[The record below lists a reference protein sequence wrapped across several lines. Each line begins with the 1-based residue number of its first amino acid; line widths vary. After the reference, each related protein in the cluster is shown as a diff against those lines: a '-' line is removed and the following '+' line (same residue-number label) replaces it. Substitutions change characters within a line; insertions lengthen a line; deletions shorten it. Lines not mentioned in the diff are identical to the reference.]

1 MNLKDFL
8 YELPREAIARYPAEQ
23 REDSR
28 LMVVPRR
35 GGPHRHSAIR
45 QLPDELRS
53 GDLLVVND
61 TRVLPWRLFGNRL
74 SGGKVEI
81 LLVREE
87 AEGLYRAMVS
97 ANHPLP
103 EGEQIRFQGGLEATL
118 GPPGHERALHFS
130 DAANLSEW
138 LEKEGEL
145 PIPPYLNRRE
155 ESVDRER
162 YQTVFARNPG
172 AIAAPTAGL
181 HFSAALNRELES
193 RGVGFAFLTL
203 HVGPGTFCPVKS
215 ERIENHEMDSEAY
228 FLSAKA
234 ASKIEKTRCA
244 GGRVI
249 AVGTTVVRVLET
261 VAKEREGDETWAGE
275 ATGETRLFILP
286 GHSFRLVDGLLTNFH
301 LPGSTLLM
309 LVAAFAGR
317 ERILEAYRLA
327 RDASY
332 RFYSYGDAM
341 LII

>member
-1 MNLKDFL
+1 
-8 YELPREAIARYPAEQ
+8 
-23 REDSR
+23 
-28 LMVVPRR
+28 MVVPRR

-97 ANHPLP
+97 ANRPLP
-103 EGEQIRFQGGLEATL
+103 EGEQIRFWGGLEATL

-193 RGVGFAFLTL
+193 IGVGFASLTL
-203 HVGPGTFCPVKS
+203 HVGPGTFRPVKS
-215 ERIENHEMDSEAY
+215 ERIEKHEMDSEAY

-234 ASKIEKTRCA
+234 ASKIEKTRRA

>member
-1 MNLKDFL
+1 
-8 YELPREAIARYPAEQ
+8 
-23 REDSR
+23 
-28 LMVVPRR
+28 MVVTR
-35 GGPHRHSAIR
+35 GEGPHRHSAIR
-45 QLPDELRS
+45 RLPDELRS

-61 TRVLPWRLFGNRL
+61 TRVQPWRLFGTRL

-97 ANHPLP
+97 ANRPLP
-103 EGEQIRFQGGLEATL
+103 EGERIRFRGGLEATL
-118 GPPGHERALHFS
+118 GPPGNERALQFS
-130 DAANLSEW
+130 DAAHLSEW

-193 RGVGFAFLTL
+193 RGVGFASLTL
-203 HVGPGTFCPVKS
+203 HVGPGTFRPVKS

-228 FLSAKA
+228 FLPAEA
-234 ASKIEKTRCA
+234 ASKIEKTRRA

-261 VAKEREGDETWAGE
+261 VAKERTGDETWAGE
-275 ATGETRLFILP
+275 AAGETRLFILP

>member
-97 ANHPLP
+97 ANRPLP
-103 EGEQIRFQGGLEATL
+103 EGEQIRFWGGLEATL

-193 RGVGFAFLTL
+193 IGVGFASLTL
-203 HVGPGTFCPVKS
+203 HVGPGTFRPVKS
-215 ERIENHEMDSEAY
+215 ERIEKHEMDSEAY

-234 ASKIEKTRCA
+234 ASKIEKTRRA

-301 LPGSTLLM
+301 L
-309 LVAAFAGR
+309 AF
-317 ERILEAYRLA
+317 
-327 RDASY
+327 
-332 RFYSYGDAM
+332 F
-341 LII
+341 

>member
-1 MNLKDFL
+1 ML
-8 YELPREAIARYPAEQ
+8 LPR
-23 REDSR
+23 
-28 LMVVPRR
+28 
-35 GGPHRHSAIR
+35 GGGDVRHSVIR
-45 QLPDELRS
+45 RLPDELRS

-61 TRVLPWRLFGNRL
+61 TRVQPWRLFGTRP

-81 LLVREE
+81 LLVREV

-97 ANHPLP
+97 ANRPLP
-103 EGEQIRFQGGLEATL
+103 EGERIRFHGGLEATL
-118 GPPGHERALHFS
+118 GPPGLERTLQFPNF
-130 DAANLSEW
+130 ANLSEW
-138 LEKEGEL
+138 IEKEGEL

-155 ESVDRER
+155 EPVDRER

-172 AIAAPTAGL
+172 AVAAPTAGL

-193 RGVGFAFLTL
+193 KGVGFASLTL
-203 HVGPGTFCPVKS
+203 HVGPGTFRPVKS
-215 ERIENHEMDSEAY
+215 EQIENHEMDAEAY
-228 FLSAKA
+228 FLPAGT
-234 ASKIEKTRCA
+234 ASKIVETRRA

-261 VAKEREGDETWAGE
+261 LAGEREGTVDQTWAVE
-275 ATGETRLFILP
+275 AAGETRLFILP

-327 RDASY
+327 RDSGY

-341 LII
+341 LIT

>member
-97 ANHPLP
+97 ANRPLP
-103 EGEQIRFQGGLEATL
+103 EGEQIRFWGGLEATL

-193 RGVGFAFLTL
+193 IGVGFASLTL
-203 HVGPGTFCPVKS
+203 HVGPGTFRPVKS
-215 ERIENHEMDSEAY
+215 ERIEKHEMDSEAY

-234 ASKIEKTRCA
+234 ASKIEKTRRA